1 MKKPILFLFFSIYII
16 GLSHER
22 LFVKQR
28 IETAANDTL
37 PISTAHLDKSGVKH
51 SDITIRL
58 ARFGAKIKPYFQ
70 NDNDTTI
77 TTKQVR

>member
-1 MKKPILFLFFSIYII
+1 MKKPILFLCFSIYII
-16 GLSHER
+16 GLQH
-22 LFVKQR
+22 

-51 SDITIRL
+51 SDITISL

>member
-1 MKKPILFLFFSIYII
+1 MFSIYII
-16 GLSHER
+16 GLQH
-22 LFVKQR
+22 

-77 TTKQVR
+77 RGHFMRGANDDLDTNK